1 MTERLADIS
10 ARIEGIRQLGA
21 VVNAM
26 KGIAAARAHVARTQV
41 IAVDSYAASI
51 SAAMAQIIKPDEEVP
66 ATKPKQI
73 RGKLGLLVFCAE
85 QGFAGAFSERVLD
98 HVGPEID
105 QATLFL
111 IGTRG
116 LSIAAAREL
125 RPHWNAALPSRTP
138 AIPKLADRITAAIYK
153 AVATGRIDALDVLF
167 TCWTS
172 GRPTLVSQRLFPIDL
187 ADFAGTTAER
197 PLTQLPDDTLIAS
210 LGQDYFNAQVCK
222 AALHAFAA
230 ENEARMEAMT
240 SAGTQIAR
248 ELDTFQA
255 TLRRVR
261 QEAITA
267 EIIELG
273 TGVAAKNAAK

>member
-1 MTERLADIS
+1 
-10 ARIEGIRQLGA
+10 
-21 VVNAM
+21 
-26 KGIAAARAHVARTQV
+26 
-41 IAVDSYAASI
+41 
-51 SAAMAQIIKPDEEVP
+51 
-66 ATKPKQI
+66 
-73 RGKLGLLVFCAE
+73 
-85 QGFAGAFSERVLD
+85 VLD

-116 LSIAAAREL
+116 LSIAAARGL
-125 RPHWNAALPSRTP
+125 RPHWNARLPSHTP
-138 AIPKLADRITAAIYK
+138 AIPKLADRITSAIYE
-153 AVATGRIDALDVLF
+153 AVATGSIDALDVVF
-167 TCWTS
+167 TGWTS
-172 GRPTLVSQRLFPIDL
+172 GRPTLVRQRLFPIDL
-187 ADFAGTTAER
+187 ADLPGTTAER
-197 PLTQLPDDTLIAS
+197 PLTQIPDDTLIAS

-273 TGVAAKNAAK
+273 TGVAAKNATK